1 MKLTEAESSRIMSI
15 LVWLSDDI
23 PHGKADRERLSEYAA
38 EALELMRN
46 AVRRDE
52 LKTTR

>member
-23 PHGKADRERLSEYAA
+23 PHRKADRERLSECAA

-52 LKTTR
+52 RNAAR